1 MKTQTLRVCLL
12 NTYGKSLNQVP
23 TKSQKQQTPLLP
35 SHKLPAFLASFPS
48 VDQIL
53 MVLGPLPLE

>member
-1 MKTQTLRVCLL
+1 MKMQTLCVCFLK
-12 NTYGKSLNQVP
+12 TYDKSLNQVP
-23 TKSQKQQTPLLP
+23 TKSQKQQTLFLP
-35 SHKLPAFLASFPS
+35 SHKLPASLASFPS

>member
-1 MKTQTLRVCLL
+1 MKMQTLRVCFLK
-12 NTYGKSLNQVP
+12 TYDKSLNQVL
-23 TKSQKQQTPLLP
+23 TKSQKQQTLLLP
-35 SHKLPAFLASFPS
+35 SHKLPASLASFPS

>member
-1 MKTQTLRVCLL
+1 MKMQTFRVCFLK
-12 NTYGKSLNQVP
+12 TYDKSLNQVP
-23 TKSQKQQTPLLP
+23 TKSQKQQTLLLP
-35 SHKLPAFLASFPS
+35 SHKLPASLASFPS

>member
-1 MKTQTLRVCLL
+1 MKMQTLCVCFLK
-12 NTYGKSLNQVP
+12 TYDKSLNQVP
-23 TKSQKQQTPLLP
+23 TKSQKQQTLLLP
-35 SHKLPAFLASFPS
+35 SHKLPASLASFPS